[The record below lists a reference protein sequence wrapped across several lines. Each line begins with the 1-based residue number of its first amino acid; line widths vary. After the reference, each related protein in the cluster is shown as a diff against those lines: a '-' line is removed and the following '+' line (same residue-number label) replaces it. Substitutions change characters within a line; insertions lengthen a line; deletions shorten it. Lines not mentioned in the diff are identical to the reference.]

1 MPKIKYGDYVKNLD
15 ECKLIGTHWIVLY
28 VNGDNVTYFDS
39 SGAEHISKETK
50 KIMRNKNIKT
60 NIYSIQGNDWRIC
73 GYFCMGFTGFMLKGK
88 IMFDCANLISPNKY
102 EIKDEMILKLFQ

>member
-73 GYFCMGFTGFMLKGK
+73 GYFCMIFTGFMLKGK